1 MKATEHTGEVWVA
14 SEDAADESPSVAIRR
29 RREERPATPE
39 EMAAFDAA
47 AAKWM
52 GSGRERMRELGFETT
67 DEFMKA
73 IRGR

>member
-1 MKATEHTGEVWVA
+1 
-14 SEDAADESPSVAIRR
+14 VAIRR

-39 EMAAFDAA
+39 EIEAFDAA
-47 AAKWM
+47 VAKWY
-52 GSGRERMRELGFETT
+52 GFGRERLRELGFETT